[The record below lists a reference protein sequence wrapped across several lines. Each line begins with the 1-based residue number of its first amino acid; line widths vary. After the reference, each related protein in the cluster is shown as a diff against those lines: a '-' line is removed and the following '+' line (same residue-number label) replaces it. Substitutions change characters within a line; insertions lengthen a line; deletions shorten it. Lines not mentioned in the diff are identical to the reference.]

1 MTPERREL
9 DVLAEFPH
17 VIHPGIRGAVNLDD
31 VHGDALGDFQT
42 VGTFPTGGAGGTTLA
57 VERFGQQARHRR
69 LADPARP
76 GKEKRV
82 RDPLRGDGVHEHLH
96 DMRLA
101 DHIVEH
107 ARPVFSR
114 RNLVIHGSWRARRRL
129 TSYLWAVPRRL
140 YLQAMSSCA
149 EIRGRV
155 PRHLFMVMEIHGS
168 LVELARHC
176 RLAHKPGIFCRA
188 KERSEE
194 HTSELQS
201 LTNLVCRLL
210 LEK

>member
-42 VGTFPTGGAGGTTLA
+42 VGTCPTGGAGGTTLA

-129 TSYLWAVPRRL
+129 TSYLWAVRASPTFR
-140 YLQAMSSCA
+140 Q
-149 EIRGRV
+149 
-155 PRHLFMVMEIHGS
+155 LF
-168 LVELARHC
+168 LARY
-176 RLAHKPGIFCRA
+176 AHDFLLGGSGAPALPAGNEF
-188 KERSEE
+188 
-194 HTSELQS
+194 
-201 LTNLVCRLL
+201 VCRNKGSRSATPFHGQGNSWPVGTTAAALPASS
-210 LEK
+210 